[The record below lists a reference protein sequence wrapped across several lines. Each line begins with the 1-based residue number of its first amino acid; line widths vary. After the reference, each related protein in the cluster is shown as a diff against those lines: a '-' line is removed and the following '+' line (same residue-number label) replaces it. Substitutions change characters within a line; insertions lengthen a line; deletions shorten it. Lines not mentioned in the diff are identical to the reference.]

1 MALGMPILD
10 PHLHFWDPRTTPR
23 LVSTPLKLLGWS
35 EFLRTRVMPSLFP
48 AAARAFV
55 GKTDH
60 VLSAFMPDTYRAE
73 AEPIGVTGYIHV
85 QAGWHQ
91 KGKLAAANETRWVE
105 QIGGPP
111 LLGIVGQADLDSPH
125 LGELLDAHA
134 AASPRFVG
142 VRDMTAWD
150 ADKRIHSFATRG
162 GRMRDERWQAGLA
175 AVGTRGLSFDAWCY
189 QPQLRELVEAV
200 RAAPDTRVVLC
211 HLGTPI
217 DVAGER
223 VMQAWRDDLAAVA
236 ACPNVHAK
244 ISGLLMPIVG
254 WQFHERATPPSAG
267 EIADAIGPLV
277 EHALATFGEKR
288 CMFASNFPMDKVSAP
303 LASIFG
309 AFDQLTATRSSES
322 RAGLFGGNARRFYKL
337 ETALAPSEPTIDPS
351 RSVH

>member
-1 MALGMPILD
+1 MALDLPIVD

-35 EFLRTRVMPSLFP
+35 PWLRTRVMPRMFP
-48 AAARAFV
+48 SAARAFV

-60 VLSAFMPDTYRAE
+60 VLSAYLPDTYLAE
-73 AEPIGVTGYIHV
+73 AAPIGITGYIHV
-85 QAGWHQ
+85 LAGWHER
-91 KGKLAAANETRWVE
+91 GRLAAANETRWVE
-105 QIGGPP
+105 AIGGPQ
-111 LLGIVGQADLDSPH
+111 LLGIVGQAELDSPH
-125 LGELLDAHA
+125 LGDLLDAHA
-134 AASPRFVG
+134 AASPRIVG

-150 ADKRIHSFATRG
+150 ADKRIHTFSTRG

-175 AVGTRGLSFDAWCY
+175 LVGTRGLTFDAWCY
-189 QPQLRELVEAV
+189 QPQLRELAGAV

-217 DVAGER
+217 DIAGPER
-223 VMQAWRDDLAAVA
+223 ERILAAWRDDLAAVA

-244 ISGLLMPIVG
+244 LSGLLMPILG
-254 WQFHERATPPSAG
+254 WRFHERATPPSVG

-277 EHALATFGEKR
+277 EHALATFGDER

-309 AFDQLTATRSSES
+309 AFDQLTTTRSRTS
-322 RAGLFGGNARRFYKL
+322 REGLFGGNARRFYKL
-337 ETALAPSEPTIDPS
+337 TSST
-351 RSVH
+351 